1 MTVPAEAV
9 NVTEFTPEATETEDG
24 TVSSELS
31 LASDTT
37 APPAEAGC
45 ERVTVHEVEESDC
58 SDFAK
63 QFTEPTTVCV
73 ASESVAVTELP
84 L

>member
-1 MTVPAEAV
+1 MLPADAV
-9 NVTEFTPEATETEDG
+9 NVAEVAPETTVTEDG

-31 LASDTT
+31 LASNTT
-37 APPAEAGC
+37 APLPEAAC

-58 SDFAK
+58 SDFAT
-63 QFTEPTTVCV
+63 QLTEPTTVCV
-73 ASESVAVTELP
+73 ASEIVAVTEVP